1 MSVQLEQLTALS
13 GVLFFRLD
21 CASCQTMVGLNS
33 FLIGL
38 CTMLVRMAKQ
48 INKRRLSMLILTVW
62 MVGATGWGITKL
74 AARYDTFFSHYNEA
88 LYRKT
93 IEEAFG
99 KPYNVW
105 YREQVEFCSGESD
118 KGLFGSAKDRCMG
131 RAWPA
136 FVQPRGLEAIKA
148 FGMKRLAF
156 VSDQADN
163 IANFVLVLCGVPI
176 AAWFLGFRTMPVL
189 MRWLSREQM
198 RAETD
203 DRGNQVERL
212 KDEIAELR
220 GMLDRL
226 LLSIEGASRDP
237 LSQVVQDLEAM
248 EKDLL
253 GSGQTEKDVPVEHE
267 QVESTSAVVAVQKPA
282 YRPPDRAPKP
292 NAAARFD
299 DPTYRS
305 EQKLVPRNS
314 RFARLLNSGV
324 RNAAKT

>member
-1 MSVQLEQLTALS
+1 
-13 GVLFFRLD
+13 
-21 CASCQTMVGLNS
+21 
-33 FLIGL
+33 
-38 CTMLVRMAKQ
+38 MLVRMAKR
-48 INKRRLSMLILTVW
+48 INMRRLSMLILTVW
-62 MVGATGWGITKL
+62 MVGAAGWGITKL
-74 AARYDTFFSHYNEA
+74 AARYNAFSSHYNEA

-148 FGMKRLAF
+148 FGMKGLAF

-189 MRWLSREQM
+189 MRWLSRETM

-220 GMLDRL
+220 DMLDRL

-282 YRPPDRAPKP
+282 YRPPERAPKQRASLP
-292 NAAARFD
+292 LQLPATEN
-299 DPTYRS
+299 
-305 EQKLVPRNS
+305 
-314 RFARLLNSGV
+314 LNI
-324 RNAAKT
+324 TP

>member
-1 MSVQLEQLTALS
+1 MPKLRVVESRICRVSVVVLGWEVS
-13 GVLFFRLD
+13 GFP
-21 CASCQTMVGLNS
+21 
-33 FLIGL
+33 
-38 CTMLVRMAKQ
+38 VR
-48 INKRRLSMLILTVW
+48 V
-62 MVGATGWGITKL
+62 
-74 AARYDTFFSHYNEA
+74 
-88 LYRKT
+88 
-93 IEEAFG
+93 
-99 KPYNVW
+99 
-105 YREQVEFCSGESD
+105 
-118 KGLFGSAKDRCMG
+118 
-131 RAWPA
+131 
-136 FVQPRGLEAIKA
+136 
-148 FGMKRLAF
+148 AF

-253 GSGQTEKDVPVEHE
+253 GSGQTEKDVPAVGR
-267 QVESTSAVVAVQKPA
+267 SA
-282 YRPPDRAPKP
+282 R
-292 NAAARFD
+292 
-299 DPTYRS
+299 RS
-305 EQKLVPRNS
+305 GERSPLS
-314 RFARLLNSGV
+314 IASS
-324 RNAAKT
+324 